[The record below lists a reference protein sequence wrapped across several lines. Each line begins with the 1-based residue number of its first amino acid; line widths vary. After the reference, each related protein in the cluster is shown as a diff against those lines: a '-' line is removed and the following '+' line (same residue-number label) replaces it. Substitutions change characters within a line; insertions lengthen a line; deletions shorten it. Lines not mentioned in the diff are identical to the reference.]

1 MLIKKFGKNTF
12 KWQDVKKIYYL
23 DVLLMMFCMTCIVVT
38 VYAVPTVSI
47 HPEKK
52 TYSYG
57 DRLSFTVEVSEVT
70 GELAFLHIIDESGKS
85 SSAIPISITELKTVV
100 PSPYQFESAIF
111 PQGKYT
117 LQIEY
122 SGIMDSTEIELI
134 DSGNIVIPFWIKDF
148 AKYWYNGEISDNE
161 FAKGIEFLIKENIII
176 VPESQSQDTT
186 KTVKIPSW
194 IKTSTGWWI
203 EEKISDTE
211 FAKSIEYLIKV
222 GIIIL

>member
-1 MLIKKFGKNTF
+1 LLIKKLEKITY
-12 KWQDVKKIYYL
+12 KLQDMKKKYYL
-23 DVLLMMFCMTCIVVT
+23 NVLLMMFCMTCIVVT
-38 VYAVPTVSI
+38 VYAAPTVSI
-47 HPEKK
+47 QPEKK
-52 TYSYG
+52 IYNYG
-57 DRLSFTVEVSEVT
+57 DRLSFTIEVSEVT
-70 GELAFLHIIDESGKS
+70 GELAFLHIIDESGQS
-85 SSAIPISITELKTVV
+85 SSAVPLSITELKTIV

-117 LQIEY
+117 LQVEY
-122 SGIMDSTEIELI
+122 SGTMASAEIELI

-148 AKYWYNGEISDNE
+148 SKYWYNGEISDNE

-176 VPESQSQDTT
+176 VPESQTGDTT
-186 KTVKIPSW
+186 KSVKIPSW